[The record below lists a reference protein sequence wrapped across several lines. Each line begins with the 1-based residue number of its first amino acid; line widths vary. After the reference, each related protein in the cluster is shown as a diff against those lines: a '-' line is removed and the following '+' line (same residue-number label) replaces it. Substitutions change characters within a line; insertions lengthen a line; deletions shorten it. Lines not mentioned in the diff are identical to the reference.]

1 MADSNV
7 STQTQIIQENPNIE
21 AYRIG
26 LLESVRDFINTQ
38 MGPGGTR
45 PPVQQIAALSPMQ
58 QRAAQLG
65 MQGVGSYQPYM
76 REGLRSLL
84 SGQDVLATSGLGGLQ
99 EAYGAV
105 REGQAGLSEAAR
117 MAAQRRRQP
126 YAYQD
131 AAYKAMAPSAGQ
143 FDPRGV
149 QQYMN
154 PYEDIAVQQALGDIR
169 REGDIAQ
176 NQLAAQAVGQGA
188 FGGSRSAIAEA
199 ELQRN
204 VLDQQARTAA
214 QMRQQGY
221 GASAAQAQSA
231 FEAAQ
236 QRKQSLG
243 GQLGQLGLQYGQLG
257 QQDVAQQAALGQ
269 QMAATGQQMGGL
281 AGVAGGLGQQFGQ
294 FGLQQAGLGQLGQQL
309 GIKDIQTLSALGGQ
323 EQVYNQA
330 VADAAYKANLNLQQF
345 PYQQYAFLS
354 DIYKGTP
361 SSQQVTT
368 VSQQPQP
375 SGLQSALGLGIS
387 GLAAAAGAKNMGL
400 FGASLPQPA

>member
-1 MADSNV
+1 MADTSH
-7 STQTQIIQENPNIE
+7 STQVQTIQENPQIE

-26 LLESVRDFINTQ
+26 LLQSVRDFINQQ
-38 MGPGGTR
+38 MGPGGVR
-45 PPVQQIAALSPMQ
+45 PPVQQVAALTPMQ

-65 MQGVGSYQPYM
+65 MQGVGSYEPYM

-84 SGQDVLATSGLGGLQ
+84 TGQDVLATGGLGGLQ
-99 EAYGAV
+99 EAYGAT
-105 REGQAGLSEAAR
+105 REGQRGLSEAAR
-117 MAAQRRRQP
+117 LLQGTGAEF
-126 YAYQD
+126 
-131 AAYKAMAPSAGQ
+131 APSN
-143 FDPRGV
+143 V
-149 QQYMN
+149 QRYMN

-169 REGDIAQ
+169 REGNIAQ

-204 VLDQQARTAA
+204 ILEQQARTAA
-214 QMRQQGY
+214 GMRQQGY
-221 GASAAQAQSA
+221 GAAAAQAQQA
-231 FEAAQ
+231 FEAAKG
-236 QRKQSLG
+236 R
-243 GQLGQLGLQYGQLG
+243 QLARSG
-257 QQDVAQQAALGQ
+257 AQAGIGQ
-269 QMAATGQQMGGL
+269 QMAATGQGLGSL
-281 AGVAGGLGQQFGQ
+281 AGVASGLGQQFGQ

-330 VADAAYKANLNLQQF
+330 VADATYKANLGLQQF

-368 VSQQPQP
+368 VTQEPQP

-400 FGASLPQPA
+400 FGTGAS

>member
-7 STQTQIIQENPNIE
+7 TTQTQYIQENPKIE

-26 LLESVRDFINTQ
+26 LLDSVRDFINTQ

-45 PPVQQIAALSPMQ
+45 PPIQQVAALSPMQ

-84 SGQDVLATSGLGGLQ
+84 SGQEVLATSGLGGLQ
-99 EAYGAV
+99 EGYGAT
-105 REGQAGLSEAAR
+105 REGQRGLSEAAR
-117 MAAQRRRQP
+117 LLQGTGEEFT
-126 YAYQD
+126 
-131 AAYKAMAPSAGQ
+131 PSN
-143 FDPRGV
+143 V
-149 QQYMN
+149 QGYFN
-154 PYEDIAVQQALGDIR
+154 PYEDIAVQQALQDIR
-169 REGDIAQ
+169 RAGNIAQ
-176 NQLAAQAVGQGA
+176 NQLASEAVGAGA

-204 VLDQQARTAA
+204 ILEQQARTAA

-221 GASAAQAQSA
+221 GAAASQAQSA
-231 FEAAQ
+231 FEAAKDRQ
-236 QRKQSLG
+236 LKRAGAQAG
-243 GQLGQLGLQYGQLG
+243 LGQE
-257 QQDVAQQAALGQ
+257 
-269 QMAATGQQMGGL
+269 MAATGQQFGAL
-281 AGVAGGLGQQFGQ
+281 ANVASGLGQQFGQ

-309 GIKDIQTLSALGGQ
+309 GLKDIQTLSALGGQ

-330 VADAAYKANLNLQQF
+330 VADAAYKANLGLQQF

-354 DIYKGTP
+354 DIYKGIP
-361 SSQQVTT
+361 SSQQTT
-368 VSQQPQP
+368 TINQEPQP

-400 FGASLPQPA
+400 FGTGT

>member
-1 MADSNV
+1 MAD
-7 STQTQIIQENPNIE
+7 TQTSIQTQTIQENPKIE

-26 LLESVRDFINTQ
+26 LLKSVRDFINSQ

-45 PPVQQIAALSPMQ
+45 PPVQQVAALSPMQ

-65 MQGVGSYQPYM
+65 MQGVGSYEPYM
-76 REGLRSLL
+76 REGLRSSL
-84 SGQDVLATSGLGGLQ
+84 SGQEVLATSGLGGLQ
-99 EAYGAV
+99 EAYGAT
-105 REGQAGLSEAAR
+105 REGQRGLSEAAR
-117 MAAQRRRQP
+117 LLQGTGAEF
-126 YAYQD
+126 
-131 AAYKAMAPSAGQ
+131 APGN
-143 FDPRGV
+143 V
-149 QQYMN
+149 QGYFN

-169 REGDIAQ
+169 REGNIAQ
-176 NQLAAQAVGQGA
+176 NQLAAQAVGAGA

-204 VLDQQARTAA
+204 ILEQQARTAA

-221 GASAAQAQSA
+221 GAAASQAQSA
-231 FEAAQ
+231 FEAAKD
-236 QRKQSLG
+236 R
-243 GQLGQLGLQYGQLG
+243 QLKRAA
-257 QQDVAQQAALGQ
+257 AQAGLGQ
-269 QMAATGQQMGGL
+269 QMAATGQGLGGL
-281 AGVAGGLGQQFGQ
+281 AGVASGLGEQFGQ

-330 VADAAYKANLNLQQF
+330 VADAVYKANLGLQQF

-354 DIYKGTP
+354 DIYKGVP

-368 VSQQPQP
+368 VDQAPQP

-387 GLAAAAGAKNMGL
+387 GLAAAAGVKQGGGL
-400 FGASLPQPA
+400 FGTGT